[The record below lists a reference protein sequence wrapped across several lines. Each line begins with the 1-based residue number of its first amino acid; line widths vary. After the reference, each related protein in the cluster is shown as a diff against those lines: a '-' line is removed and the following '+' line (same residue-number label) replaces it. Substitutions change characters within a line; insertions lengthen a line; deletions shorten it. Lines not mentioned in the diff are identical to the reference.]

1 MPMDELLIAEGV
13 QITGDRVLNFE
24 ELHWDPMVECEIE

>member
-1 MPMDELLIAEGV
+1 LRAEGV
-13 QITGDRVLNFE
+13 AVEQNRVVNFE